1 MGRKSI
7 TGRVTPKGR
16 HRIQFDLRIEGVRYR
31 PSLRWVPSEANL
43 RRARDSLRRIK
54 AQIEAGIFRFSEE
67 FPDYPLG
74 KTGMRSCATRP
85 RGSSAAT
92 WLRSR

>member
-7 TGRVTPKGR
+7 TGGVTPKRR

-43 RRARDSLRRIK
+43 RRARDSLRWIK

-67 FPDYPLG
+67 FPDYPIG
-74 KTGMRSCATRP
+74 KTGHCP
-85 RGSSAAT
+85 
-92 WLRSR
+92 